1 MLLRKVLLYG
11 IFCNHNVQA
20 VKTTACF
27 IYKGVVYVTKIVT
40 KAVRQL
46 IDNYST
52 PATTSAVPMQTTQ
65 AATPE
70 TPANSQ

>member
-1 MLLRKVLLYG
+1 M
-11 IFCNHNVQA
+11 QA
-20 VKTTACF
+20 VKTTACY

-40 KAVRQL
+40 KAVRQM

-52 PATTSAVPMQTTQ
+52 PTTATAVPMQTTQ